1 MIFVV
6 SESILSEEAIGEE
19 RRGLSGGMLMKVIWG
34 SSRVEF
40 QRLIMAN
47 YCGPSEIVNIE
58 VDAVAWYSLLR
69 VPARM

>member
-1 MIFVV
+1 ML
-6 SESILSEEAIGEE
+6 ETRSEEKPIGEE
-19 RRGLSGGMLMKVIWG
+19 RRRLSGDMSMKVIWG

-40 QRLIMAN
+40 QRLTMTY

-58 VDAVAWYSLLR
+58 VDAVASYSLLR

>member
-1 MIFVV
+1 M
-6 SESILSEEAIGEE
+6 
-19 RRGLSGGMLMKVIWG
+19 SGDISMKVIWA

-40 QRLIMAN
+40 QRLTMTY
-47 YCGPSEIVNIE
+47 YCRPSEIVNIE